1 MVQLQKIDEAIDEL
15 FRYREIGKDP
25 AFSRFIP
32 MSYDPIKFNWREEFE
47 SEFNHLYN
55 GLMLRGEEEVGRI
68 FLAVFPTDEVLTR
81 FIEESSPGDLLFMHH
96 PLLMEC
102 GDPRGAWGKGFVPI
116 NPDLIAQLKEKR
128 LSVFT
133 LHVPLDY
140 SRTIST
146 SNAMA
151 EAYNAK
157 VIDEF
162 FKEEKGACGVI
173 CEIPS
178 ATTEE
183 LIEKSKKI
191 FQIPYA
197 DVEGPSHASITRI
210 AIAAGCGDKVYVMQE
225 AEKLGAQAYL
235 TGEIH
240 CHIDN
245 EYGKKKYDEMKE
257 YCRSTSMSLIGVSHA
272 ASEYLVLDS
281 QLKLWFEE
289 NFHLPVTLIPQK
301 KWWV

>member
-1 MVQLQKIDEAIDEL
+1 MVQLQKIDKAIDEL

-32 MSYDPIKFNWREEFE
+32 MIYDPIKFNWREEFE
-47 SEFNHLYN
+47 PEFNQLFN

-81 FIEESSPGDLLFMHH
+81 FIEESNPGDLLFMHH

-102 GDPRGAWGKGFVPI
+102 GDPRGEWGKGFVPI
-116 NPDLIAQLKEKR
+116 NPDLISRLKEKR

-183 LIEKSKKI
+183 LIEKSKTI

-197 DVEGPSHASITRI
+197 DVEGPSHSSITRI

-225 AEKLGAQAYL
+225 AEKLGAQAFL

-272 ASEYLVLDS
+272 ASEYLVLAS
-281 QLKLWFEE
+281 QLKPWFEE

>member
-1 MVQLQKIDEAIDEL
+1 MVQLQKIDKAIDEL

-32 MSYDPIKFNWREEFE
+32 TIYDPIKFNWREEFE
-47 SEFNHLYN
+47 PEFNQLFN

-116 NPDLIAQLKEKR
+116 NPDLISRLKEKR

-183 LIEKSKKI
+183 LIEKSKTI
-191 FQIPYA
+191 FQIPYV
-197 DVEGPSHASITRI
+197 DVEGPSHSSITRI

-272 ASEYLVLDS
+272 ASEYLVHAS
-281 QLKLWFEE
+281 QLKPWFEE